1 MKSNAPVRF
10 TTPAKV
16 VAPVAVAA
24 DCVKLAALNVLEAN
38 TVSADVTVT
47 SLRGFRLPTAPL
59 KRMSPAEVSV
69 RICAPFNVAVAT
81 PVPKSISAIVV
92 TRVVVPV
99 RVVFSPKNIEPAVKV
114 PALEFKSMP
123 EALLAVSAPKIV
135 PLATKVMV
143 PVFGSTPLPP
153 MVRLVNPLPPTAVNV
168 PVTVIGAPADVVKR
182 AKLVAAALAE
192 IPLAELVLSIT
203 TPSAPVAVSVR
214 VTPPSTTTESLMSK
228 KLCVASA
235 LMLVE
240 FPEPFTV
247 KLPVPVITPSILN
260 SPAPLNKKSTV
271 TALLLIHAASTVTA
285 PTLVI
290 VLPRTTESTDG

>member
-10 TTPAKV
+10 TRPAKV

-69 RICAPFNVAVAT
+69 RVCAPFNVAVAT

-99 RVVFSPKNIEPAVKV
+99 RVVFSPKNIEPAVKI

-123 EALLAVSAPKIV
+123 EALSAESAPKIV

-143 PVFGSTPLPP
+143 PAFTPLPP
-153 MVRLVNPLPPTAVNV
+153 MVRSVNPLPPTAVNV

-203 TPSAPVAVSVR
+203 MPSAPVAVRVR
-214 VTPPSTTTESLMSK
+214 VTPPKTTTESLKM
-228 KLCVASA
+228 KLA
-235 LMLVE
+235 
-240 FPEPFTV
+240 
-247 KLPVPVITPSILN
+247 
-260 SPAPLNKKSTV
+260 
-271 TALLLIHAASTVTA
+271 
-285 PTLVI
+285 
-290 VLPRTTESTDG
+290 

>member
-1 MKSNAPVRF
+1 MKSKSLVRF
-10 TTPAKV
+10 TRPSKV
-16 VAPVAVAA
+16 VATLPA

-38 TVSADVTVT
+38 TVAADVTVT
-47 SLRGFRLPTAPL
+47 SLRRVPPPTAPL

-69 RICAPFNVAVAT
+69 RIWAPFKVAVAP

-114 PALEFKSMP
+114 PALEFKLMP
-123 EALLAVSAPKIV
+123 EALSAESAPKIV

-143 PVFGSTPLPP
+143 PAFTPLPP
-153 MVRLVNPLPPTAVNV
+153 MVRLLNPLPPTAVNV
-168 PVTVIGAPADVVKR
+168 PVTVIGAVANVVKS

-192 IPLAELVLSIT
+192 MPLTKRVLSIT
-203 TPSAPVAVSVR
+203 TPSAPVAVSMR
-214 VTPPSTTTESLMSK
+214 VPAPPPTTTESLILK
-228 KLCVASA
+228 NACVASA

-260 SPAPLNKKSTV
+260 SPAPPCKKSTE
-271 TALLLIHAASTVTA
+271 TSLLLVHAAATVTA
-285 PTLVI
+285 PTLVV
-290 VLPRTTESTDG
+290 VLPRTTKSTDG